1 MEEIKKLLQENNQ
14 MLKEIKMWIDKQKS
28 PEAVMNR
35 EAANLLTNVIANLL
49 VWKQNRM

>member
-14 MLKEIKMWIDKQKS
+14 MLKEIKMWIDKQNS
-28 PEAVMNR
+28 PEKVMNR

>member
-14 MLKEIKMWIDKQKS
+14 MLKEIKMWIDKQNS
-28 PEAVMNR
+28 PETVMNR

>member
-14 MLKEIKMWIDKQKS
+14 MLKEIKMWIDKQSS
-28 PEAVMNR
+28 PETVMNR